1 MNNQYSDALT
11 SDAAKVLYELI
22 STAKFLRNFVFV
34 GGSALAMYLRHRK
47 SEDLDFFTWDKE
59 QFNKR
64 QILQYIDRFNEKE
77 ILNEDADILDL
88 RLNTTKVTFFNA
100 GWKFLK
106 PDTINNFNIASL
118 EAIASMKIHVLFLRA
133 KYRDYYDLYFLT
145 KKIGVKNIFTM
156 AKNAIPGLTL
166 KLFCMALLYIDDIE
180 DDSIAHLEPVEVISK
195 KEIRNFLQE
204 CLLKEGLLL

>member
-34 GGSALAMYLRHRK
+34 GGSALAMYLHHRK

-133 KYRDYYDLYFLT
+133 KYRDYYDLYFIT
-145 KKIGVKNIFTM
+145 KKIGVKNIFNM

>member
-1 MNNQYSDALT
+1 MKNQYSDALT
-11 SDAAKVLYELI
+11 SDAAKVLNELI
-22 STAKFLRNFVFV
+22 STADFLRNFVFV
-34 GGSALAMYLRHRK
+34 GGSALALYLNHRK

-77 ILNEDADILDL
+77 ILNEDADIIDL
-88 RLNTTKVTFFNA
+88 RLTTTKVTFFNA

-106 PDTINNFNIASL
+106 PDTITKFNIASL
-118 EAIASMKIHVLFLRA
+118 EAITSMKIHVLFLRA

-145 KKIGVKNIFTM
+145 KKLGVKNIFHT
-156 AKNAIPGLTL
+156 AKNVIPGLTL

-204 CLLKEGLLL
+204 CLIKDGLLL

>member
-195 KEIRNFLQE
+195 KEIRNFLQD